1 MQSTNVLVIGGGPAG
16 YVAALRTA
24 QAGIATV
31 LVEREQEGGT
41 CLNIGCI
48 PSKALI
54 HAADEYHRLAQPD
67 GAARMGIMAQTPEL
81 DLARMIGWKDG
92 IVQQLTGGVKAL
104 LKRAGV
110 KVVHGEARVLD
121 GKTVDVTA
129 RVENG
134 SPTTQRFVCQH

>member
-1 MQSTNVLVIGGGPAG
+1 VGGGPAG
-16 YVAALRTA
+16 YVAAIRTA

-31 LVEREQEGGT
+31 LIEREQEGGT

-54 HAADEYHRLAQPD
+54 HAADEYHRLAKPE
-67 GAARMGIMAQTPEL
+67 GTARMGIMAQAPEL
-81 DLARMIGWKDG
+81 DIARMIGWKDG

-110 KVVHGEARVLD
+110 KVIHGEATVLD
-121 GKTVDVTA
+121 GKTVDVTVSGA
-129 RVENG
+129 G
-134 SPTTQRFVCQH
+134 GAPATTQCI